1 MLVQNIKMV
10 DDNIVFDGHYLECY
24 IPDYYMSGTLAEQA
38 GSTLKVFGLFSLRTF
53 DGKGN
58 PGKLETLA
66 IPMFISLFAVDV
78 EEKTLA
84 LLPGREPEKYH
95 VAKFYKGDKITSK
108 YVIPDSTNVEIF
120 LSMMLRG
127 KLPDTIPYDKIIDIW
142 HSNLK
147 LNNVNIGTTSCIPEI
162 IISEIY
168 RDRKNPDHKFATRVG
183 KDPKTSM
190 YDYKTAN
197 IREICARQSTFTAIT
212 FEDLDSMLTT
222 SLNRDNDKEQVVSP
236 IEKIIKM

>member
-1 MLVQNIKMV
+1 MLLHNIKL
-10 DDNIVFDGHYLECY
+10 DGDAIVFDGNYLECY
-24 IPDYYMSGTLAEQA
+24 IPDYYFQRSFAEQA
-38 GSTLKVFGLFSLRTF
+38 GSTLKVFGVFSLRTF
-53 DGKGN
+53 DGKGK
-58 PGKLETLA
+58 PDKLETLSL
-66 IPMFISLFAVDV
+66 PLFISLFAVEV
-78 EEKTLA
+78 EERTIA
-84 LLPGREPEKYH
+84 LLPNRDPEKYH
-95 VAKFYKGDKITSK
+95 VAKFYKGNKIMSK

-120 LSMMLRG
+120 LKMMLQG

-147 LNNVNIGTTSCIPEI
+147 LNNVSIGTTSCIPEI

-168 RDRKNPDHKFATRVG
+168 RDRKNPDKKFATTVG
-183 KDPKTSM
+183 KDPSTSM

-212 FEDLDSMLTT
+212 FEDMDSMITS
-222 SLNRDNDKEQVVSP
+222 SLNMDDSKEQVESP